1 VIPAPRTET
10 IDIRLTEHEH
20 SLIEEV
26 AALRGMPAGDLVL
39 ELIGFER
46 SGEGLARHLRL
57 VPTKGE
63 GGGRP
68 GARACLP

>member
-1 VIPAPRTET
+1 MIPAPRTET
-10 IDIRLTEHEH
+10 IAVRFAEHEH
-20 SLIEEV
+20 NLIEGL

-46 SGEGLARHLRL
+46 SGESLARHLRL